1 MGRRAAELVGVLVA
15 SLITSFVTGLAISAP
30 RDPVLYVVGALVP
43 LALLLVYWLWIEPRA
58 DADHLRAR
66 RLAKAVEDAYELSH
80 PETDASA
87 PRNATRRAFYDRL
100 DLSDLFEADHIEASA
115 LLGDAHD
122 AGKPLLDRLDA
133 EADPSAALVT
143 DIAAWEAR
151 TADEIEI
158 ARGSDDALSFR
169 QPTGAPTA
177 GTDVSARRHRL
188 KVQVQLVEIWA
199 GDERKRAGE
208 QAKDRYR

>member
-100 DLSDLFEADHIEASA
+100 DLSDLFEADHIEASTI
-115 LLGDAHD
+115 LGDAHD

-133 EADPSAALVT
+133 EVDPSRPSSPT
-143 DIAAWEAR
+143 SP
-151 TADEIEI
+151 
-158 ARGSDDALSFR
+158 RGR
-169 QPTGAPTA
+169 R
-177 GTDVSARRHRL
+177 ARRTRSRSRADRVTPSASGSRRAHRL
-188 KVQVQLVEIWA
+188 LEPMCQ
-199 GDERKRAGE
+199 RAGIG
-208 QAKDRYR
+208 